1 MSAPIVIPV
10 SPAGMFAAVACVAAG
25 GPLFTDGLRALRV
38 RRLLASLAAS
48 APEPG
53 HHGFVRFAGEVA
65 LESPLFSPLSQR
77 PCAAYEL
84 EVHALDGSACGRVR
98 QARAFKL
105 VAGGV
110 EALVQAADARWNMP
124 VTAER
129 DVAAGEQIS
138 ANMAALLEGEA
149 TLRWLRDRRAPMRIV
164 ERSVAAGVHVEVFGQ
179 ARPVESVELAVAE
192 AEQVLAA
199 TGTDGVVVTAGPEP
213 RGAAARPQVEV
224 VAAEPLDVF
233 VHAAGGDA
241 ARALAPEPWRAW
253 GAVGGPLLSFAGL
266 LYLAHAIDA
275 SIAGRP

>member
-1 MSAPIVIPV
+1 ML
-10 SPAGMFAAVACVAAG
+10 AAVACVAAG

-38 RRLLASLAAS
+38 RRLLSGLAPS
-48 APEPG
+48 RPEAG
-53 HHGFVRFAGEVA
+53 HHGFVRLAGEVA
-65 LESPLFSPLSQR
+65 LESPLFSPLSQK

-84 EVHALDGSACGRVR
+84 EVHATDGSACGRVR
-98 QARAFKL
+98 QARAFRL
-105 VAGGV
+105 AAGGA

-164 ERSVAAGVHVEVFGQ
+164 ERSVAAGTHVEVFGQ
-179 ARPVESVELAVAE
+179 SRPVAAVELAVAE

-199 TGTDGVVVTAGPEP
+199 TGTDGAAVVAAPVT
-213 RGAAARPQVEV
+213 RGGAARPAVEIA
-224 VAAEPLDVF
+224 AAEPLEVF
-233 VHAAGGDA
+233 VHATGGDA
-241 ARALAPEPWRAW
+241 ARALAPAPWRAW

-275 SIAGRP
+275 SVAGRP